1 MMNDALLNDPV
12 ALKDLLLKQQ
22 RAHLARTVLLQSR
35 LENMAAQTSAFQVR
49 IEMLEQASREWEAR
63 NAQFVQRLTEL
74 QRKNDDLSVDKLR
87 LEYRLMVLLKRYYGP
102 RADKIGSGQMLLEFA
117 ELLEQKPLESPKDS
131 IAESVPAT
139 GGDAASAEA
148 SVNRRPWRPPRGIS
162 ARGGGM
168 WRI

>member
-1 MMNDALLNDPV
+1 MMNDALPNDPV

-117 ELLEQKPLESPKDS
+117 
-131 IAESVPAT
+131 
-139 GGDAASAEA
+139 
-148 SVNRRPWRPPRGIS
+148 
-162 ARGGGM
+162 
-168 WRI
+168 